1 MIAGG
6 NFQKFLDHF
15 LKGVDLAFPS
25 AVKFGSVASTV
36 SSLSKARI
44 YSYSHKNPDSLGIFN
59 SGIVGVTMTGDITV
73 KPMIAQGARVVG
85 PTYKVVDGNDSV
97 VRSIVL
103 DETLGSESTIEK
115 AKESDSEVRSCKERI
130 CNWLYS

>member
-1 MIAGG
+1 
-6 NFQKFLDHF
+6 
-15 LKGVDLAFPS
+15 
-25 AVKFGSVASTV
+25 
-36 SSLSKARI
+36 
-44 YSYSHKNPDSLGIFN
+44 
-59 SGIVGVTMTGDITV
+59 MTGDITV

-85 PTYKVVDGNDSV
+85 PTYKVVDGNDSI

-130 CNWLYS
+130 WNWLYS